1 MKKSLFF
8 IMLLLLILLFASCG
22 ANTFG
27 IFSQPE
33 NQKGAAYHDFK
44 GFGIIDY
51 KSFPQEAQAKL
62 AALEAARQDAYSKAV
77 EYIYGIFIDS
87 NTTIKDFALKNKT
100 IDSSLWGVIKGA
112 QEIDEGFDMTQ
123 GMAYVTI
130 RVYRKDIEQLL
141 GKRLKNF

>member
-1 MKKSLFF
+1 MRRRLLF
-8 IMLLLLILLFASCG
+8 IMLLSLFFLFSSCG
-22 ANTFG
+22 TNGFR

-77 EYIYGIFIDS
+77 EYIYGVYIDS
-87 NTTIKDFALKNKT
+87 NTTVKDFTLKNKA

-112 QEIDEGFDMTQ
+112 QEIDEGFNMTE

-130 RVYRKDIEQLL
+130 RVFRKDIEQLL